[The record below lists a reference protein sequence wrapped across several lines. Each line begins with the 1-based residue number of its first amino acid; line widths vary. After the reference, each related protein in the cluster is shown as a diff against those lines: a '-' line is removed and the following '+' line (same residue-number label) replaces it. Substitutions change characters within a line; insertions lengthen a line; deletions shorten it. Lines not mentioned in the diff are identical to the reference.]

1 MGRLDT
7 AKTTETDTMP
17 NPDELKSG
25 FRIGDWEIL
34 PMRRVMRSGDTEIVP
49 EPKVW
54 GVLMALAER
63 GGDVV
68 TRDELIAE
76 VWDGRLTS
84 DEPINRCISQLRKHL
99 GDKRPY
105 RYIKPVTGS
114 GYVLQE
120 PVVLGTADADDTRAA
135 AEPAQLPPNTRRW
148 PFLWGALTVVVVSVL
163 LAIVIREPGPG
174 PDDTIAS
181 IVVLP
186 FENAGNDPS
195 EQYLA
200 SGFRDQFVGTLK
212 RIPGF
217 AVKTGRDPYANMEP
231 GEIGEAF
238 GVDSVLRGN
247 VQRMG
252 DDLKVHYEVTRTRDG
267 EVVAAGGITD
277 RITNVFDIQERLARQ
292 VRDDLFGPSAPRLV
306 SASRPSNF
314 EAYDAYLQG
323 VYVFERRTGRNLQE
337 AMELFERTI
346 ELDPNFG
353 PAYLQL
359 ATATALTPAYLGADV
374 VSSNRHAVS
383 IVERGV
389 AVDPSIEAAA
399 GAVFG
404 FVYHSRKEWT
414 KSELAYRRAT
424 SADVVDANAFNWY
437 SRMLASVGR
446 LDRALE
452 EALQAW
458 QLDQDNSVMNSRVAL
473 AYFWLDDAGNARRF
487 FDRARRLGAQGTT
500 HLLGYALFLA
510 SQDDIDGAR
519 RVAQQAASTA
529 GMSADSIDEVLSGIE
544 NPELA
549 GTALATLD
557 RAVAARELTPQVEVV
572 ARTLLGDLDGA
583 MRIARGLSA
592 PGEVFEMDLLWI
604 PQFRPLRLRPDFVD
618 LMDELGVV
626 EYWELNGCR
635 YVDADVRCD

>member
-1 MGRLDT
+1 
-7 AKTTETDTMP
+7 MP
-17 NPDELKSG
+17 TQEQLKHG

-34 PMRRVMRSGDTEIVP
+34 PMRRIMRRGDTEIAP

-68 TRDELIAE
+68 TRDELVDE
-76 VWDGRLTS
+76 VWDGRMTA
-84 DEPINRCISQLRKHL
+84 DEPINRCISQLRKHF

-114 GYVLQE
+114 GYLLQE
-120 PVVLGTADADDTRAA
+120 PVVLPDAAPGAGTDA
-135 AEPAQLPPNTRRW
+135 ESGPLPPSTRRW
-148 PFLWGALTVVVVSVL
+148 PFLWGALTVVVVAVL
-163 LAIVIREPGPG
+163 LAIVIRDDAPA
-174 PDDTIAS
+174 PDGEIRS

-186 FENAGNDPS
+186 FENASDDPGD
-195 EQYLA
+195 QYLA
-200 SGFRDQFVGTLK
+200 SGFRDEFVSTLK
-212 RIPGF
+212 RIPDFG
-217 AVKTGRDPYANMEP
+217 VKTGRDPYPDLEP
-231 GEIGEAF
+231 DEVGQAF
-238 GVDSVLRGN
+238 DVDSVLRGN

-252 DDLKVHYEVTRTRDG
+252 EDLKVTYEVTRTQDG
-267 EVVAAGGITD
+267 EVIAASGITD

-292 VRDDLFGPSAPRLV
+292 VREDLFGPSTPTLV

-314 EAYDAYLQG
+314 EAYDSYLQG

-337 AMELFERTI
+337 AIELFERTI

-374 VSSNRHAVS
+374 ASSNRRAIS

-389 AVDPSIEAAA
+389 VKDASIEAAA

-404 FVYHSRKEWT
+404 FVYHSRKEWA

-424 SADVVDANAFNWY
+424 SAEVVDANAFNWY

-452 EALQAW
+452 EALKAW
-458 QLDQDNSVMNSRVAL
+458 QLDQDNSVINSRVAMS
-473 AYFWLDDAGNARRF
+473 YFWLNDAGNAQRF

-510 SQDDIDGAR
+510 SQDDIDRAR
-519 RVAQQAASTA
+519 DVAAQAASAA
-529 GMSADSIDEVLSGIE
+529 GLSSGSIDDVLSGIE

-549 GTALATLD
+549 APALATLD
-557 RAVAARELTPQVEVV
+557 DAVAAGELTPQIEVV

-583 MRIARGLSA
+583 MGVARQLTA
-592 PGEVFEMDLLWI
+592 PGEIFEMDLLWI
-604 PQFRPLRLRPDFVD
+604 PQFRPLRLRPDFLE
-618 LMDELGVV
+618 LMAELGVT

-635 YVDADVRCD
+635 FVDADVRCN

>member
-1 MGRLDT
+1 
-7 AKTTETDTMP
+7 MP
-17 NPDELKSG
+17 TQEQLKHG

-34 PMRRVMRSGDTEIVP
+34 PMRRIMRRGDTEIAP

-68 TRDELIAE
+68 TRDELVDE
-76 VWDGRLTS
+76 VWDGRMTA
-84 DEPINRCISQLRKHL
+84 DEPINRCISQLRKHF

-114 GYVLQE
+114 GYLLQE
-120 PVVLGTADADDTRAA
+120 PVVLPDAAPGAGTDA
-135 AEPAQLPPNTRRW
+135 ESGPLPPSTRRW
-148 PFLWGALTVVVVSVL
+148 PFLWGALTVVVVAVL
-163 LAIVIREPGPG
+163 LAIVIRDDAPA
-174 PDDTIAS
+174 PDGEIRS

-186 FENAGNDPS
+186 FENASDDPGD
-195 EQYLA
+195 QYLA
-200 SGFRDQFVGTLK
+200 SGFRDEFVSTLK
-212 RIPGF
+212 RIPDFG
-217 AVKTGRDPYANMEP
+217 VKTGRDPYPDLEP
-231 GEIGEAF
+231 DEVGQAF
-238 GVDSVLRGN
+238 DVDSVLRGN

-252 DDLKVHYEVTRTRDG
+252 EDLKVTYEVTRTQDG
-267 EVVAAGGITD
+267 EVIAASGITD

-292 VRDDLFGPSAPRLV
+292 VREDLFGPSTPTLV

-314 EAYDAYLQG
+314 EAYDSYLQG

-337 AMELFERTI
+337 AIELFERTI

-374 VSSNRHAVS
+374 ASSNRRAIS

-389 AVDPSIEAAA
+389 VKDASIEAAA

-404 FVYHSRKEWT
+404 FVYHSRKEWA

-424 SADVVDANAFNWY
+424 SAEVVDANAFNWY

-452 EALQAW
+452 EALKAW
-458 QLDQDNSVMNSRVAL
+458 QLDQDNSVINSRVAMS
-473 AYFWLDDAGNARRF
+473 YFWLNDAGNAQRF

-510 SQDDIDGAR
+510 SQDDIDRAR
-519 RVAQQAASTA
+519 DVAAQAASAA
-529 GMSADSIDEVLSGIE
+529 GLSSGSIDDVLSGIE

-549 GTALATLD
+549 APALATLD
-557 RAVAARELTPQVEVV
+557 DAVAAGELTPQIEVV

-583 MRIARGLSA
+583 MSVARQLTA
-592 PGEVFEMDLLWI
+592 PGEIFEMDLLWI
-604 PQFRPLRLRPDFVD
+604 PQFRPLRLRPDFLE
-618 LMDELGVV
+618 LMAELGVT

-635 YVDADVRCD
+635 FVDADVRCN